1 VLLIDANGSQLGS
14 MSLGQALSI
23 AEQVGLDVVEVSPN
37 STPPVCKLMDFGK
50 YKYQLKKKSRDSKKS
65 QVVIKTKEVKL
76 RPTTDEHDV
85 NVKIGKIKELLKDGN
100 RVKVGVFLKGR
111 EMMYTDRAFAMLD
124 KLVKMLVDDAVVVEA
139 PKHFG
144 KTVYAVLAAK
154 K

>member
-1 VLLIDANGSQLGS
+1 MLIDANGSQLGS
-14 MSLGQALSI
+14 MSLGQALSL

-37 STPPVCKLMDFGK
+37 SNPPVCKLMDFGK
-50 YKYQLKKKSRDSKKS
+50 YKYQLKKKSRDSRKS

-76 RPTTDEHDV
+76 RPGTDDHDG
-85 NVKIGKIKELLKDGN
+85 NVKVEKVKELLKEGN
-100 RVKVGVFLKGR
+100 RVKIGVFLKGR

-124 KLVKMLVDDAVVVEA
+124 RLVKLLADDAVVVEA

-144 KTVYAVLAAK
+144 KTVYAVVAAK